1 MLANDAPL
9 PTQLVFNPTDKTFTI
24 AKGADI
30 KLPLQVKIQLRQG
43 GSVVSEKL
51 VMLTNEF

>member
-1 MLANDAPL
+1 MVYAAPDAGSIL
-9 PTQLVFNPTDKTFTI
+9 QNIERDR
-24 AKGADI
+24 KGADI